1 VSFTIYRCILASF
14 LLQHQRITTDCAK
27 DAAIMMQRALYEF
40 NFKRIQMGKSA
51 IAAGIGIHHRVSASQ
66 TLLTAGS

>member
-1 VSFTIYRCILASF
+1 
-14 LLQHQRITTDCAK
+14 
-27 DAAIMMQRALYEF
+27 MMQRALYEF